1 MSTKCR
7 HWNSPSCLD
16 FKKNPVFQFVPFY
29 PQLSTVVQKIT
40 LKSLLRGGATP
51 TERMTISN
59 TRWLCDWWPSGA
71 DWMED
76 KICQGGPWLQSS
88 GPCVLTP
95 QCWIFNGLSKLLS
108 PPLVSCLFLFL
119 QSIFLF
125 FRNLHLL
132 TGAAINYNWINYTL
146 MIKKCWIQMMSD
158 KNGQQVVF
166 FFSCICSRA
175 WRHRAETGSQVCKI
189 FLTWRERL
197 DNLISH
203 TDWEK
208 RGITGEQRRH
218 VGKSITC
225 TTRPPGYRCTV
236 LHTALCP
243 KTFYCYWPHSL
254 LKI

>member
-16 FKKNPVFQFVPFY
+16 FKKNPVFQFIPFY

-95 QCWIFNGLSKLLS
+95 QCWIFNGLSKVLS

-158 KNGQQVVF
+158 KNGQQVCF
-166 FFSCICSRA
+166 FLAAFAAVPEGTARKQEVRFARSSWRGVKDWIIWYPTQIERRGGSR
-175 WRHRAETGSQVCKI
+175 ENK
-189 FLTWRERL
+189 E
-197 DNLISH
+197 DM
-203 TDWEK
+203 
-208 RGITGEQRRH
+208 
-218 VGKSITC
+218 
-225 TTRPPGYRCTV
+225 
-236 LHTALCP
+236 
-243 KTFYCYWPHSL
+243 
-254 LKI
+254 